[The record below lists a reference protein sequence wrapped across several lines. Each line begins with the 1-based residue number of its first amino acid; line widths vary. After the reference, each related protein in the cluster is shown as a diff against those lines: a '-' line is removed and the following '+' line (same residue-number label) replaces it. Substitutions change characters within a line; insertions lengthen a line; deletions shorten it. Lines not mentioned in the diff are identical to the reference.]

1 MVCDR
6 NAAAFEETVG
16 DAISICIETDDL
28 IAVVDRGSRCG
39 TYAVW
44 IVDVSGESFRCDIV
58 SIAVR
63 RPCRV
68 DVEAYGDIVII
79 HPEQVSFL
87 GFRMVRRLN
96 VPSGA
101 TAYSSASIR
110 V

>member
-1 MVCDR
+1 
-6 NAAAFEETVG
+6 
-16 DAISICIETDDL
+16 
-28 IAVVDRGSRCG
+28 
-39 TYAVW
+39 
-44 IVDVSGESFRCDIV
+44 
-58 SIAVR
+58 VR